1 VAKKSRVYRR
11 IKDDTPTFER
21 LSAEEVERGLGAVS
35 GPLKH
40 QSGGSPFSITA
51 LRMRLATDVVSRGGR
66 PSRKEAVAVK
76 KIPVTAAEWEL
87 LGEITK
93 AIREDGV
100 KVTASQVAGVLLHQ
114 SLSQVSS
121 RVAQQLSKDSSGGEH
136 LSKSEVEEKVEK
148 ILQAAASAKQQLE
161 QLRPVAEELLRR
173 MKAGKGLESDT
184 DL

>member
-1 VAKKSRVYRR
+1 MTKKSRVYRR

-35 GPLKH
+35 ERLKH
-40 QSGGSPFSITA
+40 QAGGSVFSVTA
-51 LRMRLATDVVSRGGR
+51 LRMRLANDLVSRGGR

-76 KIPVTAAEWEL
+76 KIPITAAEWRL

-93 AIREDGV
+93 VIREDGV
-100 KVTASQVAGVLLHQ
+100 KATPSQVAGVLLHQ
-114 SLSQVSS
+114 SLSQVAS
-121 RVAQQLSKDSSGGEH
+121 RVELPKDSSDSEH
-136 LSKSEVEEKVEK
+136 LSTLEVEEKVEK

-161 QLRPVAEELLRR
+161 ELRPVAQELLRR
-173 MKAGKGLESDT
+173 MKAGKGLESDS